1 MNKLCAVLASI
12 ILAFSSK
19 AQQIDTLPFRWLSGL
34 IVIEGKV
41 NGQTVDLIFDTGS
54 NITVSTPSTDAF
66 ASIKVTKTV
75 LPTRDASGKTT
86 LLSRAI
92 IKNLAIG
99 RFKWKSIKGIS
110 APNMPIMNCGP
121 TLLLGQD
128 VIRTLNWKFNFTT
141 QQVYVSKQPWTA
153 PQEASIWA
161 PKWMYNKPYVQV
173 EHAGGT
179 HLFLIDLGFTGIIE
193 ARDTMWKQTNKSSIL
208 FERKGITLHG
218 FTEPYEEKL
227 FLSDTLRIFQTI
239 STLVPS
245 SQEPAT
251 PKIGAGYF
259 KKKANYLV
267 LNHTNN
273 QIWMEDETIQF
284 PTIEQANIVVLWK
297 DSQLFLSTK
306 IKGDVEAE
314 VGEEVVS
321 ISGKTGAVFPHLCAF
336 ISWWETQ
343 VNLGRRVV
351 LKTGKEMVVQIKKV
365 NDWLKQ
371 KD

>member
-1 MNKLCAVLASI
+1 MNKLCAVFASV
-12 ILAFSSK
+12 LFAFSAT
-19 AQQIDTLPFRWLSGL
+19 AQGIDTLPFRWLSGL
-34 IVIEGKV
+34 IILEGKV

-66 ASIKVTKTV
+66 ASIKVTKTA

-86 LLSRAI
+86 LLYRAI

-161 PKWMYNKPYVQV
+161 PKWVYNKPYVPV
-173 EHAGGT
+173 EHSGGT

-193 ARDTMWKQTNKSSIL
+193 ARDTVWKQTNRPSIL

-218 FTEPYEEKL
+218 FTEPYEEQL

-284 PTIEQANIVVLWK
+284 PTIEQANLLVSWK
-297 DSQLFLSTK
+297 DGQLFIGTK
-306 IKGDVEAE
+306 IKGKVEAE

-321 ISGKTGAVFPHLCAF
+321 VNGKTGSEFPHLCAF
-336 ISWWETQ
+336 SAWWETQ
-343 VNLGRRVV
+343 IQQSIKVV
-351 LKTGKEMVVQIKKV
+351 FKSGKEIIVQIKTWNEWV
-365 NDWLKQ
+365 KQ
-371 KD
+371 